1 MTKLDKF
8 GKLIAEGLRD
18 GALNRYLDIESGWG
32 ATEALKNSSKEL
44 SEFSESQLT
53 FIRGLLTDC
62 VDVGIHEFLC
72 SIEEQNEDLKI
83 QIEGQNVTDLSD
95 GLQGE
100 IFTEDGWFERFSQHK
115 EKGI

>member
-1 MTKLDKF
+1 MDKLDKF
-8 GKLIAEGLRD
+8 GRLIVEGLRD
-18 GALNRYLDIESGWG
+18 GALNRYLEFESDWG
-32 ATEALKNSSKEL
+32 ASDAFKRSSKEL
-44 SEFSESQLT
+44 SEFSESQRT

-72 SIEEQNEDLKI
+72 SIEEQNDSIKI
-83 QIEGQNVTDLSD
+83 LVEGQSISDLSD